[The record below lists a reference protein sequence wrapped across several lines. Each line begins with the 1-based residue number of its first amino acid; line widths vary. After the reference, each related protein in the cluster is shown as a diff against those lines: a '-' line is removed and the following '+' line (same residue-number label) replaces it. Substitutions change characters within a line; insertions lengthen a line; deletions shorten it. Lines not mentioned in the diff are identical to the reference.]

1 MIANYQ
7 FKYWVFG
14 VPGQQMGRALK
25 LIAGSTGKLRLGF
38 VSSCNEM
45 KERRLLSKE
54 DRKMI
59 ITFRAMG
66 IHIITFHET
75 GGRPLGGLP
84 GLSLL
89 LANQS
94 MDGLRT

>member
-54 DRKMI
+54 DDYY
-59 ITFRAMG
+59 
-66 IHIITFHET
+66 
-75 GGRPLGGLP
+75 LP
-84 GLSLL
+84 GYGYSH
-89 LANQS
+89 NHVS
-94 MDGLRT
+94 